1 MTASQQGNRDLAD
14 HLHRRLEYLRAC
26 TIHIENKLRQEK
38 MDLRQKIH
46 DGVYSKNDPAIGQ
59 MVFHIEYVVGHTFR
73 YCMLVA
79 VCSFVEEAM
88 KAIGTRRLPDYEA
101 RIKAGKQRN
110 WLRRHIRVL
119 RDGVGL
125 DTAPIKSHL
134 GKFYDII
141 TLRNCIVHAWGKLAK
156 TRNPQT
162 VKAAIKRLEG
172 ADVSTDGYLLLHD
185 EVVSEAIETAEDIVE
200 TILQSTLHVSMT

>member
-1 MTASQQGNRDLAD
+1 MTANQQANRDLAD
-14 HLHRRLEYLRAC
+14 YLHRRLEYLRAC
-26 TIHIENKLRQEK
+26 KTNIENRLRADE
-38 MDLRQKIH
+38 MDLRQKID
-46 DGVYSKNDPAIGQ
+46 DGVYSKNDPAIGKTI
-59 MVFHIEYVVGHTFR
+59 FHLEYVVGNTFR
-73 YCMLVA
+73 YTMLIG

-88 KAIGTRRLPDYEA
+88 KAIGTRLLPDYDA
-101 RIKAGKQRN
+101 RITAGKREN
-110 WLRRHIRVL
+110 WLRKHIRVL
-119 RDGVGL
+119 SDAVGL
-125 DTAPIKSHL
+125 DSAPIKSHV

-185 EVVSEAIETAEDIVE
+185 EVVSEAIETAEDILE
-200 TILQSTLHVSMT
+200 SILQSTLHVSMT